1 MRAPFTRRLFC
12 DGDQAAMSTLAM
24 AAQASINAN
33 NCLRI
38 FEIGRKLCLSCRP
51 SPLRFLWLRL
61 PHFPLTPIRPMH
73 NSRRFHW
80 LDLKKNRGG
89 PSSIITVTFWP
100 RIDRSGLTPARHP
113 TRAPSRLFVA
123 VFFPTTSSRRQA
135 LRQSCST
142 IPVFP
147 FLGAPAEHS
156 PSPTLPKTARKA
168 ADRSW

>member
-113 TRAPSRLFVA
+113 TPAPSRLFVA
-123 VFFPTTSSRRQA
+123 FFFPANSSRHPA
-135 LRQSCST
+135 LHPWCLTLPGSQSADARA
-142 IPVFP
+142 V
-147 FLGAPAEHS
+147 HS
-156 PSPTLPKTARKA
+156 PSPTPRKMARKVEG
-168 ADRSW
+168 RSS